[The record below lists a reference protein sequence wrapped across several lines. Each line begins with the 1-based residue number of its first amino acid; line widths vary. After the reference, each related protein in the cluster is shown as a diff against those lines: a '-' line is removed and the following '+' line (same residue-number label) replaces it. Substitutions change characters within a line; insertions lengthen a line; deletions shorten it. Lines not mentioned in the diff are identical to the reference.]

1 MRAVIV
7 VHRSKVDMVR
17 QQMRTIPKHLLSSEW
32 IYDVVPTV
40 EEGRLRAADEPAPTC
55 VIVSLDAEDANLD
68 SLLSDV
74 LPSLSGLVV
83 FVTPKEHVPKNVL
96 QFLEIAKQSGYTRV
110 LAGLPGMRPYT
121 IVDALN
127 EAARGV
133 TVDIED
139 DWARQLAD
147 ESSSAIEPF
156 RQAKGRVIMI
166 VSPKGGTGK
175 TTVALNLA
183 SRIAADRP
191 TVLWDANFGNPNCTV
206 QLGLQV
212 QVGIEGLADLP
223 NISSEVVEG
232 YLLRAGSLQ
241 VLPGPSIRFIG
252 KGRVQPRS
260 MTWWQDVLEA
270 LRDLF
275 EVVIVDTHQDWD
287 DPSVVM
293 TAKFADRIYVVEDQ
307 TKFTEIETMRQAP
320 KLVEIGVKPERIR
333 LVINRYTPI
342 GHKERDILATFNGS
356 FRSGTPRELLPRV
369 VAMIT
374 NDWEGYMKAQWQ
386 GKAMATDPKV
396 AKQWQP
402 LVEDAAPGT
411 APLAVPDRRRWLMR
425 GRR

>member
-1 MRAVIV
+1 
-7 VHRSKVDMVR
+7 MVR
-17 QQMRTIPKHLLSSEW
+17 QQMKAIPQHLLSAEW
-32 IYDVVPTV
+32 VYDVVPTV
-40 EEGRLRAADEPAPTC
+40 EEGRLRASDEPAPAC
-55 VIVSLDAEDANLD
+55 VIVSLDAEDVNLD
-68 SLLSDV
+68 ALLSDV
-74 LPSLSGLVV
+74 LPSLSGLVA
-83 FVTPKEHVPKNVL
+83 FVTPKEHLSRNVL
-96 QFLEIAKQSGYTRV
+96 QFLEVARQSGYTRV

-139 DWARQLAD
+139 DWAQQLTGELAGG
-147 ESSSAIEPF
+147 IEAF
-156 RQAKGRVIMI
+156 RRTKGRVIMI
-166 VSPKGGTGK
+166 ASPKGGTGK

-223 NISSEVVEG
+223 NISPEVVQG
-232 YLLRAGSLQ
+232 YLMRAGALQ
-241 VLPGPSIRFIG
+241 VLPGPSARFIG

-275 EVVIVDTHQDWD
+275 EVVIVDTNPDWD
-287 DPSVVM
+287 DSSVVM
-293 TAKFADRIYVVEDQ
+293 VAKLADRVYVVEDQ
-307 TKFTEIETMRQAP
+307 SKFTEVETMRQAP

-342 GHKERDILATFNGS
+342 GHKEKNILATFNSS
-356 FRSGTPRELLPRV
+356 FREGTPKDRLPRV
-369 VAMIT
+369 VAVLT
-374 NDWEGYMKAQWQ
+374 NDWEGYMRAQWQ
-386 GKAMATDPKV
+386 GQVMATDPKV

-402 LVEDAAPGT
+402 LVEDASPGA
-411 APLAVPDRRRWLMR
+411 APLVIQGRRRWLAR